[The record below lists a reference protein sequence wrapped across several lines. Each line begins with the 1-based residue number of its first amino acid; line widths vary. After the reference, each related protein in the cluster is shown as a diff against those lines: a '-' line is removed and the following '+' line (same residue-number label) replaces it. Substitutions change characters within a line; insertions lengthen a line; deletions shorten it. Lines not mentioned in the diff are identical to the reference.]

1 MNYHDPLKR
10 ILSQTRPHW
19 DQNEMRPAVRRSFH
33 NALQCR
39 TSALGAEVYASQ
51 NQERIVYHTCKSRA
65 CPSCGHRATIQWQR
79 GWWTALPDQPYKGI
93 TFTMPDVLWLLFRD
107 NRHLA
112 QALSALA
119 AAVIQTVA
127 LAKYGLRVGVIRIL
141 HTFNGELEFNSHVH
155 TLVTG
160 GGLHTSSGSWRS
172 RVYYGQD
179 QLMKLWREGVIE
191 LLRAALCAKRL
202 DTDMTH
208 DQVKDLLTEQEN
220 RWWSVKVQSFRSKEH
235 FLRYAARYVK
245 RLPIAQRRITWI
257 DERTVRF
264 WYKDKKLGRRLEV
277 QCSPQEFVDH
287 WAQHIP
293 DRYQHAVRSFGLFA
307 PRTLRHTSIAVFALL
322 GQVRRP
328 RPKPLPWAYSIRRD
342 FGWDPL
348 LDQRGQRM
356 KWMRRLAPAPST

>member
-1 MNYHDPLKR
+1 
-10 ILSQTRPHW
+10 
-19 DQNEMRPAVRRSFH
+19 
-33 NALQCR
+33 
-39 TSALGAEVYASQ
+39 
-51 NQERIVYHTCKSRA
+51 
-65 CPSCGHRATIQWQR
+65 
-79 GWWTALPDQPYKGI
+79 
-93 TFTMPDVLWLLFRD
+93 
-107 NRHLA
+107 
-112 QALSALA
+112 
-119 AAVIQTVA
+119 
-127 LAKYGLRVGVIRIL
+127 
-141 HTFNGELEFNSHVH
+141 
-155 TLVTG
+155 
-160 GGLHTSSGSWRS
+160 
-172 RVYYGQD
+172 
-179 QLMKLWREGVIE
+179 MKLWREGVIE

-208 DQVKDLLTEQEN
+208 DQVKDLLSEQEN

-245 RLPIAQRRITWI
+245 RPPIAQRRITWI

-264 WYKDKKLGRRLEV
+264 WYKDKKIGRRLEV
-277 QCSPQEFVDH
+277 QCSPQEFADR

-307 PRTLRHTSIAVFALL
+307 SRTLRHTSIAVFALL

-356 KWMRRLAPAPST
+356 QWMRRLAPAPST

>member
-1 MNYHDPLKR
+1 
-10 ILSQTRPHW
+10 
-19 DQNEMRPAVRRSFH
+19 
-33 NALQCR
+33 
-39 TSALGAEVYASQ
+39 
-51 NQERIVYHTCKSRA
+51 
-65 CPSCGHRATIQWQR
+65 
-79 GWWTALPDQPYKGI
+79 
-93 TFTMPDVLWLLFRD
+93 
-107 NRHLA
+107 
-112 QALSALA
+112 
-119 AAVIQTVA
+119 
-127 LAKYGLRVGVIRIL
+127 
-141 HTFNGELEFNSHVH
+141 
-155 TLVTG
+155 
-160 GGLHTSSGSWRS
+160 
-172 RVYYGQD
+172 
-179 QLMKLWREGVIE
+179 MKLWREGVIE

-245 RLPIAQRRITWI
+245 RPPVKRPPIAQRRITWI